1 MMTRLVSWLFFLSIG
16 AAALLLVLPGFI
28 DWTRHKDLLV
38 SELSQRLGEDIAIG
52 GDVSLRLL
60 PDPRLTMDNVT
71 IGPTGD
77 QYLLKLARL
86 EARMSLSQLL
96 HGRFEVEH
104 IHLADPVINVAAT
117 PDGSNWGDF
126 WSHLHAGGTAPAAG
140 QSMVFLKD
148 VSISHARLMWQMS
161 VGAQPWELGQINLT
175 VAASALQ
182 GPYQARGD
190 LMYGEQP
197 VTFTLNAGP
206 KAANGDLPF
215 ELALQPI
222 DDMPQA
228 TFKGQVTAQGDT
240 RLSADVTAKDGNL
253 GSLLAP
259 FPDVARALAN
269 LAVLQE
275 KGDATFT
282 LTVAPEKILVK
293 NLKLKTAKNATL
305 AGDAAFPAGQPR
317 IDMDVT
323 MTLPDRWQSFKGAL
337 DTARG
342 DWRGETLLKTES
354 LGQLQTG
361 LPDVSG
367 EVSGQLRANGADW
380 TVEDMNLVL
389 PQWGRQTLTGAAR
402 HDGAA
407 TEFSL
412 KADKLAQLDGVVAE
426 GRAGD
431 DGQMGAKLT
440 ANLQG
445 VALEAQLAGA
455 TATPDTTVDLAGVA
469 PQKLLELLGARP
481 ETVTLDGG
489 ASAFKGRLDLGA
501 GDAAAALSGTLTL
514 SPAKIRL
521 ASFDPAGLQGKLLG
535 FDKVPD
541 DLAAQLA
548 AVLKSGTGVFNA
560 KPVSFDL
567 PLQKTDWQM
576 KGLTYDGGAVDVSQA
591 GGRAK
596 VAVSPS
602 RDDVPSY
609 GGALPLAAEELPTD
623 KFADLIRT
631 RHPEPQVDT
640 KETIG
645 GILDR
650 LDADPTPDTPAA
662 APDAAPDA
670 VPETPAAVTPAPAMP
685 ATDTAAPAPAVVKP
699 PAADADMPP
708 QPLPELPVIDVAP
721 APALPQ
727 DTPLAV
733 DPASVPPA
741 APDAVPQPPAPAVPD
756 EIFPVETPQPQP
768 QPPQP

>member
-1 MMTRLVSWLFFLSIG
+1 MMTRLVSWLFFLSLG

-28 DWTRHKDLLV
+28 DWTSHKDLLV
-38 SELSQRLGEDIAIG
+38 SELSQRLGEDISIG

-60 PDPRLTMDNVT
+60 PDPRLTMDTVT
-71 IGPTGD
+71 IGPAGD

-126 WSHLHAGGTAPAAG
+126 WSHLHAEGAAPAAG
-140 QSMVFLKD
+140 KSMIFLKD

-228 TFKGQVTAQGDT
+228 TFKGLVTAQGDT
-240 RLSADVTAKDGNL
+240 RLSADVTAKDGSL

-259 FPDVARALAN
+259 FPDLARALAN
-269 LAVLQE
+269 LDVLQE
-275 KGDATFT
+275 KGDASFT
-282 LTVAPEKILVK
+282 LAVAPEKILVK

-305 AGDAAFPAGQPR
+305 AGEAAFPAGQPR

-323 MTLPDRWQSFKGAL
+323 MTLLDRWQSFKGAL

-342 DWRGETLLKTES
+342 DWRGETLIKTES
-354 LGQLQTG
+354 LSRLQAG
-361 LPDVSG
+361 LPDVSA
-367 EVSGQLRANGADW
+367 EVSGQLRASGADW
-380 TVEDMNLVL
+380 TVEDMSLVL
-389 PQWGRQTLTGAAR
+389 PQWNRQSLTGAAR
-402 HDGAA
+402 HNGPA

-412 KADKLAQLDGVVAE
+412 KADKLGALETVVAE

-431 DGQMGAKLT
+431 DGQAAAKLT
-440 ANLQG
+440 ASLQG
-445 VALEAQLAGA
+445 TALAADLAGPA
-455 TATPDTTVDLAGVA
+455 ATPEITVDLGGVP

-481 ETVTLDGG
+481 DTVTLDGG
-489 ASAFKGRLDLGA
+489 SATFKGRLDLGA
-501 GDAAAALSGTLTL
+501 SDAAAALAGTLTL
-514 SPAKIRL
+514 SPAKVRL
-521 ASFDPAGLQGKLLG
+521 SSLDPAGLQSKLLS

-541 DLAAQLA
+541 DLADQLA
-548 AVLKSGTGVFNA
+548 AALKAGTGVFNA
-560 KPVSFDL
+560 KSLSFDL
-567 PLQKTDWQM
+567 PLQNAGWQM
-576 KGLTYDGGAVDVSQA
+576 KGLTYDGGTVDLTTDA
-591 GGRAK
+591 GRAK
-596 VAVSPS
+596 VAIAPA
-602 RDDVPSY
+602 RDDVPAY
-609 GGALPLAAEELPTD
+609 GGALPLSAEALPVD
-623 KFADLIRT
+623 KFADLIRA
-631 RHPEPQVDT
+631 RHPEPKVDT
-640 KETIG
+640 KDAIG

-650 LDADPTPDTPAA
+650 LDADPTPDTPT
-662 APDAAPDA
+662 PD
-670 VPETPAAVTPAPAMP
+670 TPPAETPAPA
-685 ATDTAAPAPAVVKP
+685 AADAPAVTDAATPPAGAVPPPAVVKP
-699 PAADADMPP
+699 PADADMPP
-708 QPLPELPVIDVAP
+708 QPMPELPVIDVGP

-733 DPASVPPA
+733 DPAPVPPA
-741 APDAVPQPPAPAVPD
+741 APVTAPPPVAAPDTTGSDAVPD
-756 EIFPVETPQPQP
+756 EIFPVEKPQ
-768 QPPQP
+768 